1 METFFDSS
9 GFFAWADEASVAG
22 EKIRVLL
29 VERRPSLV
37 TTSMVFAETISL
49 LTKRVGKHK
58 GIEMGERILE
68 SDIIRLVYLDEGI
81 QRDAWQLCKKY
92 KDKDFDFIDAA
103 SFVFCQKQGIKEAL
117 TLDRHFSQMG
127 FKVYP
132 E

>member
-1 METFFDSS
+1 
-9 GFFAWADEASVAG
+9 
-22 EKIRVLL
+22 
-29 VERRPSLV
+29 
-37 TTSMVFAETISL
+37 MVFAETISL